1 MSDPNLKL
9 SDILSD
15 GRCVEN
21 IVRPVLLCTELYC
34 TYSLLTV

>member
-15 GRCVEN
+15 GHVKHML
-21 IVRPVLLCTELYC
+21 RPVLLCTELYC
-34 TYSLLTV
+34 MYILIV